1 MIYAAGGV
9 PEHIAYS
16 MSKKPFGPWKY
27 MGEIMPQENTGSFT
41 NHCGVTD
48 FKGKSYF
55 FYHTG
60 KLGGGFGRSVAVE
73 EFKYNADGT
82 FPIIHHTQEGV
93 APIATLNP
101 YKRQE
106 AETIAFSK
114 GVKSEQTDD
123 TGVYISE
130 IHNDDYIK
138 VREVDFGNES
148 PDAFAISAACSSL
161 GGSLEVHLDK
171 KDGELVAKIDVS
183 KTGGWEKWKTF
194 SAQMMKKV
202 TGKHDIYFVFKGL
215 KGSKLFNFDWWKFEK
230 NFANPVVWAD
240 VPDVDVI
247 RVGDSFYMVST
258 TMHLMPGAPIMK
270 SKDLVNWETVNY
282 IFPKLTDSPKYDMKE
297 GTVYGRGQWATSL
310 QHHRGKFYALFAPND
325 SPGGETYICTA
336 DDIKGKWT
344 IHSRLQHFHDAA
356 LFFDDDDKAYVV
368 YGTGEMVQLN
378 ADLTDVVPGCHR
390 KLFERDA
397 DETGLLEGS
406 RMIKHNGKY
415 YLLMI
420 SWTKGHPRRE
430 VCYRAD
436 KITGPYEKKVILET
450 EFAGF
455 NGVGQGT
462 IVDDKDGNWYGIVFQ
477 DRGGV
482 GRVLTLEPC
491 TWKDGWPMLTDEKGN
506 IPAQMQKPVLGYDG
520 KGLVYSDDFS
530 KDKLELQWQWNHNPV
545 DNAWSLTER
554 KGWLRLKTSRIVPNI
569 FLAPNTISTR
579 TEGPTCEGIIK
590 MDVSKMKD
598 GDVAGLSA
606 FQGDAALLSIVKEGK
621 KLFVVGTKESVALT
635 DKEKAVTGVKREEV
649 YRQPLNLKQDKA
661 TKSSIIY
668 LKMSCDFR
676 LHQDLATLLYSIDG
690 KTWIPAIKDFKM
702 QYDYRRLFMGT
713 RIAIYNYATKAT
725 GGYIDVDSFEYSKR
739 K

>member
-1 MIYAAGGV
+1 MPRHV
-9 PEHIAYS
+9 RTQ
-16 MSKKPFGPWKY
+16 KRKPGFPASAFAKGSSCGLLLDKVDVHLALERLLQRDLRL
-27 MGEIMPQENTGSFT
+27 GRGDALDTQDTVENRT
-41 NHCGVTD
+41 HEVLVV
-48 FKGKSYF
+48 
-55 FYHTG
+55 H
-60 KLGGGFGRSVAVE
+60 AVE
-73 EFKYNADGT
+73 FHED
-82 FPIIHHTQEGV
+82 V
-93 APIATLNP
+93 ARSGDEMCL
-101 YKRQE
+101 
-106 AETIAFSK
+106 
-114 GVKSEQTDD
+114 
-123 TGVYISE
+123 
-130 IHNDDYIK
+130 H
-138 VREVDFGNES
+138 DFG
-148 PDAFAISAACSSL
+148 DL
-161 GGSLEVHLDK
+161 LELFH
-171 KDGELVAKIDVS
+171 
-183 KTGGWEKWKTF
+183 
-194 SAQMMKKV
+194 
-202 TGKHDIYFVFKGL
+202 GL
-215 KGSKLFNFDWWKFEK
+215 LEQL
-230 NFANPVVWAD
+230 
-240 VPDVDVI
+240 
-247 RVGDSFYMVST
+247 RV
-258 TMHLMPGAPIMK
+258 
-270 SKDLVNWETVNY
+270 
-282 IFPKLTDSPKYDMKE
+282 
-297 GTVYGRGQWATSL
+297 
-310 QHHRGKFYALFAPND
+310 
-325 SPGGETYICTA
+325 
-336 DDIKGKWT
+336 
-344 IHSRLQHFHDAA
+344 
-356 LFFDDDDKAYVV
+356 
-368 YGTGEMVQLN
+368 
-378 ADLTDVVPGCHR
+378 
-390 KLFERDA
+390 FERDA

-420 SWTKGHPRRE
+420 SWPQGHPRRE

-436 KITGPYEKKVILET
+436 KIMGPYEKKVILET

-506 IPAQMQKPVLGYDG
+506 IPAEMQKPVLGYDG

-554 KGWLRLKTSRIVPNI
+554 KGWLRLKTSRVVPNI

-579 TEGPTCEGIIK
+579 TEGPACEGIIK

-635 DKEKAVTGVKREEV
+635 DKEKAVTGVKREVV
-649 YRQPLNLKQDKA
+649 YRQPLNLKVDKA

-676 LHQDLATLLYSIDG
+676 LHQDLATLFYSIDG

-702 QYDYRRLFMGT
+702 QYDYRRFFMGT
-713 RIAIYNYATKAT
+713 RIAIYNYATKAA